1 METFLEGPWSQSPGW
16 RTPSHQAGHLG
27 DCPEDTRARDAPGGG
42 RGGGLAVRVLEGVR
56 PAVVVTQTS
65 GAVWPL
71 LTWEVV
77 HGLML
82 KEEADCVSG

>member
-1 METFLEGPWSQSPGW
+1 M
-16 RTPSHQAGHLG
+16 PSHQASHLR

-42 RGGGLAVRVLEGVR
+42 RGGGLAVRVLEGVS
-56 PAVVVTQTS
+56 PAAVVTHTS

-82 KEEADCVSG
+82 RKKPTVYQVE

>member
-27 DCPEDTRARDAPGGG
+27 DCPEDTRARDTPGGG
-42 RGGGLAVRVLEGVR
+42 RGGGLAVSVLEGVS